1 MSLLGVLLAIVA
13 FIIACAL
20 VAAADKF
27 LRTKL
32 EYPKWTT
39 QLAYFLLALVLIL
52 FLCDQFGVWRL
63 LSSVR
68 V

>member
-1 MSLLGVLLAIVA
+1 MSLLGVLAAIVA

-20 VAAADKF
+20 VAGFDNW
-27 LRTKL
+27 LGTKL
-32 EYPKWTT
+32 GYPRWCI
-39 QLAYFLLALVLIL
+39 QLAYGLLALVLIL